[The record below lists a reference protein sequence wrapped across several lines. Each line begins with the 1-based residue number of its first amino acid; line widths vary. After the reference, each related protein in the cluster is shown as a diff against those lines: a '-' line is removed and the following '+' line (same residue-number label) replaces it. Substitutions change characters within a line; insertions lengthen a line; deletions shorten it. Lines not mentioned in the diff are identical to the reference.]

1 LLHSDYFKTENDRFN
16 YRVSSKKDLEEMKI
30 MEKFYLNNADIND
43 TSALYLVKWKNKD
56 FTKYT
61 LVNSFLI
68 DNIVYFRE
76 EKLNDFDNYKY
87 YITDFNPSINLSN
100 TSLLTDSSIQF
111 TNQIITKEI
120 FFDMFSKGDVFVP
133 FKGNED
139 YYKFRDFITEMI
151 VNIRRKV
158 NLFLIK
164 EKIKVLICYDHN
176 EKYKNY
182 KWKLQALDKT
192 IITSRFKEDQHICMR
207 ILSEMINLHKVKIK
221 KNLFPYFYLKENNI
235 DKLFEDIEFD
245 NRYVCY
251 DILFTHID
259 NLREFTPLF
268 NTLDFNLVIY
278 DVDKTEFKNYEKIFH
293 PHPKCKKIF
302 ITTIPSNST
311 VNIFHNFFDL
321 IYHTFVVIDN
331 NLKIMNKEYDK
342 DLIKIYDRNEQFSD
356 YKSLYIKYGWDI
368 FLINKFIINIINPP
382 KLTTIVDKFS
392 RNNPLISFISVPPS
406 KEDVDTY
413 LKILDYR
420 KEVSRY

>member
-1 LLHSDYFKTENDRFN
+1 
-16 YRVSSKKDLEEMKI
+16 M
-30 MEKFYLNNADIND
+30 
-43 TSALYLVKWKNKD
+43 
-56 FTKYT
+56 
-61 LVNSFLI
+61 
-68 DNIVYFRE
+68 
-76 EKLNDFDNYKY
+76 
-87 YITDFNPSINLSN
+87 
-100 TSLLTDSSIQF
+100 
-111 TNQIITKEI
+111 
-120 FFDMFSKGDVFVP
+120 
-133 FKGNED
+133 
-139 YYKFRDFITEMI
+139 
-151 VNIRRKV
+151 
-158 NLFLIK
+158 
-164 EKIKVLICYDHN
+164 ICYDLN

-182 KWKLQALDKT
+182 KWKLKALDKT

-245 NRYVCY
+245 NKYVCY

-259 NLREFTPLF
+259 NLREFSPLF

-278 DVDKTEFKNYEKIFH
+278 DVDKTDFKNHEKVFH

-331 NLKIMNKEYDK
+331 SLKIMNKAYDK
-342 DLIKIYDRNEQFSD
+342 DLIKIYDKNEQFSD

-368 FLINKFIINIINPP
+368 FLINKFIMNIINPP

-392 RNNPLISFISVPPS
+392 RNNPLISFISVPPM
-406 KEDVDTY
+406 KEDIETY

-420 KEVSRY
+420 KEVKRYKIRIWSKRKVVRKI